1 MKKLVIQSCV
11 LMLASS
17 FSLTA
22 LAAAE
27 SIKMRVE
34 DMVCAFCASS
44 IEKKLKALP
53 ATSEIY
59 INLEKRV
66 VAITTK
72 DGKAVSDDELKKI
85 IVDAGYQLQSVERGK
100 FTMADIK
107 NQVKADRY
115 KPGNETH
122 QHDHKDGK
130 HHGKH

>member
-1 MKKLVIQSCV
+1 MKKFIIQSCV
-11 LMLASS
+11 LMLTSS
-17 FSLTA
+17 FSLAA
-22 LAAAE
+22 LAATE

-34 DMVCAFCASS
+34 GMVCAFCASS

-72 DGKAVSDDELKKI
+72 DGETVSDNDLRKI
-85 IVDAGYQLQSVERGK
+85 IVDAGYQLQAVERGK

-107 NQVKADRY
+107 NQIKVDSY

>member
-34 DMVCAFCASS
+34 GMVCAFCASS

-115 KPGNETH
+115 KPGNETY